1 MLNSLN
7 ETHPSDPVA
16 ADVAVIGA
24 GLAGIVL
31 ANALARA
38 GLSVLLLE
46 SGGGE
51 QLKKF
56 TP

>member
-1 MLNSLN
+1 MLHSLN
-7 ETHPSDPVA
+7 ETHPSGPVA

-31 ANALARA
+31 ANALTRA

-46 SGGGE
+46 SGGGGK
-51 QLKKF
+51 LKSF
-56 TP
+56 FP

>member
-7 ETHPSDPVA
+7 ETRPHGPVA

-24 GLAGIVL
+24 GIVL
-31 ANALARA
+31 ANALTRA

-46 SGGGE
+46 SGGGGASN
-51 QLKKF
+51 
-56 TP
+56 

>member
-7 ETHPSDPVA
+7 ETHPHGPVA

-24 GLAGIVL
+24 GLTGIVL
-31 ANALARA
+31 ANAVIRA

-46 SGGGE
+46 SGVSAK
-51 QLKKF
+51 LKKF
-56 TP
+56 IP